1 MPAINSGFKLF
12 TKLRDSGTGSSKLA
26 HILKA
31 FKLNRKGEPTEDMKA
46 EDLLEYISESPEEL
60 IPEVTKLKAESF
72 HLYGEYTPLPPPK
85 PDADFT
91 DLEAAFELLPDGE
104 PEEAPKKG
112 KKTKATAKKKAKPVV
127 AE

>member
-31 FKLNRKGEPTEDMKA
+31 FKLNRKGEPTEDLKA
-46 EDLLEYISESPEEL
+46 EDLLEYINESPDEV
-60 IPEVTKLKAESF
+60 IPDVTKLKAESF
-72 HLYGEYTPLPPPK
+72 HLYGEYTPMPPPK
-85 PDADFT
+85 ADADFT
-91 DLEAAFELLPDGE
+91 ELEATFTLHPDGE

-112 KKTKATAKKKAKPVV
+112 KKVKAVAKKKAKPVD
-127 AE
+127 E